1 MSSYNKVS
9 DDELI
14 ILLKKD
20 DRQAFTEIYNRYA
33 GSLTGFAAS
42 KLYNLD
48 DARDILHDLFV
59 KLWENRE
66 KVNIESNLQSY
77 LFSIVRH
84 RIIDKIRK
92 NITREEYA
100 LITQSLKIVY
110 PDTIE
115 QGVEAK
121 ELQQAIEKSLD
132 QLSPR
137 VKEIYKLSREQ
148 GLSNHEIAE
157 KLHLSEQTVKN
168 QLSSA
173 LKHLRKSLVCIAFFL
188 FCFECYIDAAPFRPK
203 IFYAVIVPFATSSD
217 N

>member
-1 MSSYNKVS
+1 MPSYNKIS
-9 DDELI
+9 DDQLI

-33 GSLTGFAAS
+33 KSLTGFAAS

-48 DARDILHDLFV
+48 DARDILHDMFV

-66 KVNIESNLQSY
+66 QINIESNLQSY
-77 LFSIVRH
+77 LFSIIRH

-100 LITQSLKIVY
+100 LITQSLTVVY
-110 PDTIE
+110 HEAVDK
-115 QGVEAK
+115 QVEAK

-132 QLSPR
+132 QMSPR
-137 VKEIYKLSREQ
+137 VKEVYKLSREQ
-148 GLSNHEIAE
+148 GLSNPEIAE
-157 KLHLSEQTVKN
+157 KLNLSEQTVKN

-173 LKHLRKSLVCIAFFL
+173 LKHLRKSLVCLPFF
-188 FCFECYIDAAPFRPK
+188 
-203 IFYAVIVPFATSSD
+203 IFFGWLLH
-217 N
+217 

>member
-1 MSSYNKVS
+1 MPSYNKIS
-9 DDELI
+9 DDQLI

-33 GSLTGFAAS
+33 KSLTGFAAS

-48 DARDILHDLFV
+48 DARDILHDMFV

-66 KVNIESNLQSY
+66 QINIESNLQSY
-77 LFSIVRH
+77 LFSIIRH

-100 LITQSLKIVY
+100 LITQSLTVVY
-110 PDTIE
+110 HEAVDKQI
-115 QGVEAK
+115 EAK

-132 QLSPR
+132 QMSPR
-137 VKEIYKLSREQ
+137 VKEVYKLSREQ

-157 KLHLSEQTVKN
+157 KLNLSEQTVKN

-173 LKHLRKSLVCIAFFL
+173 LKHLRKTLVCLPFF
-188 FCFECYIDAAPFRPK
+188 
-203 IFYAVIVPFATSSD
+203 IFFGWLLH
-217 N
+217 